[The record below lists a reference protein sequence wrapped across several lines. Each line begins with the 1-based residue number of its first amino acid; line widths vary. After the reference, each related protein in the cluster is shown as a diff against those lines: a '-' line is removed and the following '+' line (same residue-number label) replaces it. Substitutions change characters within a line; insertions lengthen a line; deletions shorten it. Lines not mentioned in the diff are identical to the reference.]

1 MPQHLTFS
9 SQFSSGREKRKL
21 NLLLYTHQVNMFQT
35 SLQFDKYY
43 TPLLCLLGCIGN
55 SLSFLVFCADSQ
67 YRSQS
72 SSWYLSALAIS
83 DTLYLFNVFLV
94 WLESCISQGVLT
106 WGELSCPLIMYIG
119 QVACFMSVY
128 LILAFSV
135 ERCLAVH
142 FPLSQLSS
150 SGVSKA
156 KKVITLLTVVSL
168 ALFSYVWVIAK
179 VVQVPTNSTETGNEE
194 DNQTVYQNV
203 TFVYRCS
210 VAEEFYKFAEISSY
224 VDTVV
229 TFVLPFLIISFANV
243 QIAILLWKRKD
254 QQEIEIIPPSSVLQ
268 SVSTEINQARRL
280 RKLSTLSTRIS
291 FIVETENQSNELPIQ
306 LENFEHYED
315 SQNQNNGR
323 DSFSSINTN
332 NGNDRRYRRHD
343 NSAAEVRVTKT
354 LLLVS
359 STFLLLNLPLHVV
372 RCLQFVFVSK
382 MLIFKCSKLISV
394 ILL

>member
-1 MPQHLTFS
+1 
-9 SQFSSGREKRKL
+9 
-21 NLLLYTHQVNMFQT
+21 MFHT

-43 TPLLCLLGCIGN
+43 TPLLCLFGCIGN
-55 SLSFLVFCADSQ
+55 SLSFLVFCADTQ

-83 DTLYLFNVFLV
+83 DSLYLFNVFLV
-94 WLESCISQGVLT
+94 WLESCVSQGVLT
-106 WGELSCPLIMYIG
+106 WGEFSCPLIMYIG

-128 LILAFSV
+128 LILTFSV

-156 KKVITLLTVVSL
+156 KKVITLLAVVSL
-168 ALFSYVWVIAK
+168 TLFSYVWVIAK

-194 DNQTVYQNV
+194 ENQTIYQNETLV
-203 TFVYRCS
+203 RRCS
-210 VAEEFYKFAEISSY
+210 VAEEFYQFAEIASY

-254 QQEIEIIPPSSVLQ
+254 QQEIESMPSSPTPK
-268 SVSTEINQARRL
+268 SVTTDLNEDRKW
-280 RKLSTLSTRIS
+280 RKLSTLSTGIS
-291 FIVETENQSNELPIQ
+291 YIVETENQSIELPVQ
-306 LENFEHYED
+306 RESFEHYD
-315 SQNQNNGR
+315 ISRNPNNER
-323 DSFSSINTN
+323 NSFSSITTN
-332 NGNDRRYRRHD
+332 NRNDMRYRRHD
-343 NSAAEVRVTKT
+343 GSAAEVRVTKT

-382 MLIFKCSKLISV
+382 SKSFQML
-394 ILL
+394 